1 MVGEDVKT
9 IVLTCVVASRQP
21 SGSVLRESCLS
32 VITKSFSLFQKILRR
47 KDFNKFSALSLYL
60 ISILQSFTRFFLL
73 SKSSINFTTTIL
85 NSTKRLK
92 LFVYSSN
99 ISSQYSSTRIS
110 TILSA
115 LSPSRFPDNYHSY
128 QSLKTISS
136 KNQVITPSV

>member
-47 KDFNKFSALSLYL
+47 KDFNEFSALSLYL

-92 LFVYSSN
+92 LSVYSSN

>member
-92 LFVYSSN
+92 LSVYSSN

>member
-92 LFVYSSN
+92 LSVYMSN

>member
-1 MVGEDVKT
+1 MVGEDAKT

-92 LFVYSSN
+92 LSVYSSN

>member
-73 SKSSINFTTTIL
+73 SKSSINFTTIL

-92 LFVYSSN
+92 LSVYSSN